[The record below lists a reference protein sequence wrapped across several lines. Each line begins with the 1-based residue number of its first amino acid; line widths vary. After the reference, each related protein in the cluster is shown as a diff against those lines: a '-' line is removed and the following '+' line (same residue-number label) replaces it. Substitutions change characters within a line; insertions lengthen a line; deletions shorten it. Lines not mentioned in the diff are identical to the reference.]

1 MLSMTDF
8 TDAQLLLRLRT
19 RQLLL
24 IRLLDVERN
33 LGRAA
38 AALNISQ
45 PAATKLLQ
53 QAEETLGVRL
63 FQRSPRGMLP
73 TTAGE
78 VVVRYVR
85 TLFSDFGLM
94 REELAALA
102 SGLKGHLRIGSVP
115 GAVPSL
121 VAPALIEYKRRHPN
135 VQVSVIEDTSNVIV
149 HLLARGEVDLVLG
162 RLTEEHVAGSY
173 DVSPLSEDAQV
184 LVVRQGHPLLQQ
196 SSVSLTELISA
207 AWIMQPPGAPQ
218 RTRLDAALREAG
230 ITRKLNITETSS
242 TVLTTALLQIS
253 DMVAVMP
260 TSLARHYGRYA
271 GLCTVPLNT
280 PMRLPAISLITVTG
294 RPLSAAAA
302 HFAPMVRAL
311 AQEGSLP

>member
-1 MLSMTDF
+1 MTGMTAL

-24 IRLLDVERN
+24 IRLLDVEHH

-38 AALNISQ
+38 IALNISQ

-63 FQRSPRGMLP
+63 FQRSARGMLP

-85 TLFSDFGLM
+85 TLFSDFGIM
-94 REELAALA
+94 REELAALT

-135 VQVSVIEDTSNVIV
+135 VQVGVIEDTSNVIV
-149 HLLARGEVDLVLG
+149 HLLERGEVDLVLG
-162 RLTEEHVAGSY
+162 RLTDQHVAGGY
-173 DVSPLSEDAQV
+173 DVSPLSEEALV
-184 LVVRQGHPLLQQ
+184 VVVRQGHPLLAQ
-196 SSVSLTELISA
+196 SSVSLKELISA
-207 AWIMQPPGAPQ
+207 NWIMQPPGAPQ

-230 ITRKLNITETSS
+230 ITRQLNITETSS

-260 TSLARHYGRYA
+260 TSLAAHYGRLGA
-271 GLCTVPLNT
+271 LRALPLNT
-280 PMRLPAISLITVTG
+280 PMRLPAISLITPAG

-302 HFAPMVRAL
+302 HFAPLVRAL
-311 AQEGSLP
+311 AQEGLN